1 MAFSFQD
8 PGSSF
13 FDYLKSQSSNLQFQP
28 PIEKT
33 LESHG
38 LWESVPHGTTIL
50 AFRSRNGVVIAGDRM
65 ATEGYSVSA
74 RKLDKVF
81 KTDDYSA
88 IAISGAAGPSMEMAR
103 LFQTE
108 LEHYE
113 KIEGTSLSTDG
124 KANKLSQMIKSNLP
138 MAFQGLVVIPIFVGY
153 DLQEKL
159 GRIFKYDVTGG
170 RYEETEYFST
180 GSGGRD
186 ARNTLKFR
194 YKANL
199 NEKES
204 IQIAVEAL
212 FNASEED
219 VGTGGPDP
227 IRGIYPSIKI
237 IDQEG
242 LKDVGEPAVK
252 EAYEKLIEK
261 RKEGV

>member
-1 MAFSFQD
+1 MVFSFQD
-8 PGSSF
+8 PGPSF
-13 FDYLKSQSSNLQFQP
+13 FDYLKSQSSNLQFQASMGKSP
-28 PIEKT
+28 
-33 LESHG
+33 ESRG

-50 AFRSRNGVVIAGDRM
+50 AFRSKNGVVIAGDRM

-88 IAISGAAGPSMEMAR
+88 IAISGAAGPCVEMAR
-103 LFQTE
+103 LFQVE

-113 KIEGTSLSTDG
+113 KIEGTSLSTEG

-153 DLQEKL
+153 DLQKRV
-159 GRIFKYDVTGG
+159 GRIFKYDITGG
-170 RYEETEYFST
+170 RYEEAEYFST

-186 ARNTLKFR
+186 ARNTLKMR
-194 YKANL
+194 YKTNL

-219 VGTGGPDP
+219 VATGGPDP
-227 IRGIYPSIKI
+227 LRGIFPTVKI

-242 LKDVGEPAVK
+242 LRDVGESVLK